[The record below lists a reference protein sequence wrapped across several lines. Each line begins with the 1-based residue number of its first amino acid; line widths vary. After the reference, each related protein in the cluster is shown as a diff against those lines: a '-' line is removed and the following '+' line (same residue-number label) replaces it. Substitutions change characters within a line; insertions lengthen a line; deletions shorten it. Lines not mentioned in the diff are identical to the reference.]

1 MKEAIYIEWESC
13 SKCHLMKPHVKK
25 WADEN
30 WYEFQ
35 NFLFSDVSV
44 EEFQIDAVPMLVLKE
59 DWEVTMILDEEEIV
73 HLVSNK

>member
-73 HLVSNK
+73 HLVSNR